1 MANETVD
8 YSKTL
13 NLPQTEFPM
22 RGNLPNMEPGLQAW
36 WDEIDIYAL
45 VQKQQK
51 GREKF
56 ILHDGPP
63 YANGDIHIGHALN
76 KILKDFIVRYKTMKG
91 YDAPYVPGWDTH
103 GLPIEHAVV
112 QNKKVDRRNVD
123 PIEFRNLCKEYALTY
138 VDKQRVQFKQLGV
151 RGDFDNPYITLVPKY
166 EARQL
171 KVFGDMAKKGL
182 IYKGFKPVYWSPS
195 SESALAEAEI
205 EYLEKTSASIYVT
218 FAVTDG
224 KGVLEEGTNVI
235 IWTTTPWTIPANLAI
250 ALNSDYIYTL
260 FAVDNKKYIV
270 AKELLEFVQSELGFS
285 EIRPLKD
292 FSGKELEGIVT
303 KHPFYDRPSPLILGE
318 HVTLDAGT
326 GFVHTAPGHGEDDF
340 IVGQRYNLDV
350 LSPIDDQGKF
360 TDEAPGF
367 TGMFYEDGNKEV
379 TRLLEE
385 KGSLLKFSFIKHQY
399 AHDWRTRKPVIYR
412 ATEQWFASIDAI
424 RADILA
430 AIKEVKWVPT
440 WGEQRLSNMIADR
453 GDWCISRQR
462 IWGVPIPI
470 FYCDNC
476 GEAIIDDE
484 TIDHL
489 VELVSVEGTNVWYAK
504 TTEELLPK
512 GYSCKKCGG
521 SSFTK
526 ETDTMDVWFD
536 SGTSHIAVLEERPE
550 LRWPADLYLEG
561 SDQYRGWF
569 NSSLSTSVA
578 VRGVA
583 PYRGVLSHGFTLDGE
598 GRKMS
603 KSMGN
608 VIDPAKIMKQL
619 GSDILR
625 LWVASVDYQAD
636 MRISDDI
643 LKQITEVYRK
653 IRNTLRFLVGNLEG
667 FNPETDK
674 VPFAEMS
681 ELDRYTMMK
690 TKQLIEKTIK
700 AYDDYEFHTVYQS
713 IHNFFT
719 IDLSSFYLDIV
730 KDILYIEPIN
740 SLARKSVQTVLY
752 EILLAT
758 VKLIAP
764 ILPHTTDE
772 IWRYIPSVKEISVQL
787 TEMPD
792 WQGVGVDQELLNK
805 WDNFLQVRDEVLRVL
820 EVARKDKLIGHSLA
834 AAVVIYPEPK
844 VASLLTDFTELEK
857 LFIVSQVE
865 VSSESAPA
873 EATKAN
879 GLSILVK
886 QADGEKCQRCWNV
899 STDVGTE
906 ADGLC
911 NKCSN
916 IVAEHYSEFLE

>member
-1 MANETVD
+1 MTNEAVD
-8 YSKTL
+8 YGKTL
-13 NLPQTEFPM
+13 NLPKTDFPM

-36 WDEIDIYAL
+36 WDEIDIYKL
-45 VQKQQK
+45 VEDQQK
-51 GREKF
+51 GKELF

-76 KILKDFIVRYKTMKG
+76 KILKDFIVRFKTMQG

-112 QNKKVDRRNVD
+112 SNKKVDRRNVD

-138 VDKQRVQFKQLGV
+138 VEKQKVQFKQLGV
-151 RGDFDNPYITLVPKY
+151 RGDWDNPYITLAPKY

-205 EYLEKTSASIYVT
+205 EYLEKTSASIYVGFT
-218 FAVTDG
+218 VTDG

-250 ALNSDYIYTL
+250 ALNSDYVYSL
-260 FAVDNKKYIV
+260 FSVDGKKYIV
-270 AKELLEFVQSELGFS
+270 AKDLLEFVQEELEFS
-285 EIRPLKD
+285 NIEPLAEFPGAK
-292 FSGKELEGIVT
+292 LEGIVT
-303 KHPFYDRPSPLILGE
+303 WHPFYDRPSPLILGN

-340 IVGQRYNLDV
+340 IVGQKYNLDV
-350 LSPIDDQGKF
+350 LSPIDNFGKF

-367 TGMFYEDGNKEV
+367 AGMFYEDGNKEV

-385 KGSLLKFSFIKHQY
+385 RGSLLKLSFIKHQY

-430 AIKEVKWVPT
+430 AIREVKWVPS

-470 FYCDNC
+470 FYCDDC

-489 VELVSVEGTNVWYAK
+489 VELVSDHGSNVWYARPAS
-504 TTEELLPK
+504 ELLPA
-512 GYSCKKCGG
+512 GYKCKQCSG
-521 SSFTK
+521 SAFTK

-625 LWVASVDYQAD
+625 LWVASIDYQAD

-667 FNPETDK
+667 FDPLTDR
-674 VPFAEMS
+674 VALSEMS

-690 TKQLIEKTIK
+690 TKLLIDKAIK
-700 AYDDYEFHTVYQS
+700 AYDAYEFHTVYQS

-730 KDILYIEPIN
+730 KDILYIEPLE
-740 SLARKSVQTVLY
+740 SPARKSVQTVLY

-758 VKLIAP
+758 VKMLAP

-772 IWRYIPSVKEISVQL
+772 IWRYIPGVKEISVQL
-787 TEMPD
+787 TALPD
-792 WQGVGVDQELLNK
+792 WQEIAVDQDLLNK
-805 WDNFLQVRDEVLRVL
+805 WDNFLEVRDEVLRVL

-834 AAVVIYPEPK
+834 AAVVLYPE
-844 VASLLTDFTELEK
+844 AELESLLAGFKELEK

-865 VSSESAPA
+865 IKQGPAPA
-873 EATKAN
+873 EATQAE

-886 QADGEKCQRCWNV
+886 QAAGEKCERCWNV
-899 STDVGTE
+899 STDVGDDI
-906 ADGLC
+906 DGLC
-911 NKCSN
+911 TKCST
-916 IVAEHYSEFLE
+916 IVTDHYAEILE